1 MINPALWVLLLSVA
15 MLCLGHGLSGSL
27 VSLSANQ
34 AQFGT
39 DVTGFV
45 MAGYSAGLL
54 LSSFATPRL
63 VKSVGHV
70 RTFAG
75 LASTVSTAVLLF
87 PLWVDPVFWFLLRVI
102 SGLCIAGMFIV
113 CESWLNSAS
122 SNSNRGQV
130 LSLYMIV
137 TYGALGVGQLLLNV
151 TDESG
156 FVRFIIVSCL
166 LSMALV
172 PLILVPSEAPNV
184 EGAGHVSIG
193 EIWQASP
200 LAVIG
205 VLACGLGQSA
215 FFALGV
221 VFGLAKGLPLVSV
234 SIMMA
239 LPPLGVILSQYP
251 IGWISDR
258 FDRRTI
264 IMLLSFAAAIVAA
277 ITLAGGNHLSRL
289 LLISLVTAFG
299 VISLPVYS
307 LVVAHAND
315 HLQKDQV
322 LGASAK
328 LILLYGLGSILG
340 PLLVGYAM
348 KRIGGDGFLIYM
360 ILVNAALGGF
370 ALWRRHRSPENLK
383 AQGKEVM
390 TVSPVTTSASPP
402 VLRET

>member
-1 MINPALWVLLLSVA
+1 MLNPSLWVLLLSVA

-27 VSLSANQ
+27 VSLSADQ
-34 AQFGT
+34 AAFGT

-45 MAGYSAGLL
+45 MAGYSAGLM
-54 LSSFATPRL
+54 LSSIAAPRL

-75 LASTVSTAVLLF
+75 LASIVSTAVLLF
-87 PLWVDPVFWFLLRVI
+87 PLWVNPVFWFVLRVI
-102 SGLCIAGMFIV
+102 SGLCVSGMFIV
-113 CESWLNSAS
+113 CESWINSAS
-122 SNSNRGQV
+122 SNRNRGQV

-137 TYGALGVGQLLLNV
+137 TYGALGAGQLLLNIG
-151 TDESG
+151 DESG
-156 FVRFIIVSCL
+156 FVRFTVVSCL

-172 PLILVPSEAPNV
+172 PLILIPSEAPSV
-184 EGAGHVSIG
+184 EGAGHVSAG
-193 EIWQASP
+193 EIWRASP

-221 VFGLAKGLPLVSV
+221 VFGLSKGLPLVSV

-251 IGWISDR
+251 IGWVSDR

-264 IMLLSFAAAIVAA
+264 IMLLSFAAAVVAA
-277 ITLAGGNHLSRL
+277 VTLAGGYYLSRL
-289 LLISLVTAFG
+289 MLISLVTAFG

-307 LVVAHAND
+307 LVIAHAND
-315 HLQKDQV
+315 HLRKDQV

-328 LILLYGLGSILG
+328 LILLYGFGSVLG

-360 ILVNAALGGF
+360 IVVNAVLGAF
-370 ALWRRHRSPENLK
+370 ALWRRHRSPEHHK

-390 TVSPVTTSASPP
+390 TVSPVTTPANPT
-402 VLRET
+402 VLQE

>member
-1 MINPALWVLLLSVA
+1 MITPSLLVLLISVA

-27 VSLSANQ
+27 VSLA
-34 AQFGT
+34 ADAAKFRT

-45 MAGYSAGLL
+45 MAGFSAGLL
-54 LSSFATPRL
+54 LSAFVAPRL
-63 VKSVGHV
+63 VRSVGHV

-75 LASTVSTAVLLF
+75 LASTVSTAMLLF

-102 SGLCIAGMFIV
+102 VGLCVSGMFIV
-113 CESWLNSAS
+113 CESWLNSVS
-122 SNSNRGQV
+122 TNQNRGQV

-137 TYGALGVGQLLLNV
+137 TYGALGLGQLLLNV

-172 PLILVPSEAPNV
+172 PLILLPSEAPSV
-184 EGAGHVSIG
+184 ENARPIG
-193 EIWQASP
+193 VDQIWRASP
-200 LAVIG
+200 LAVVG

-221 VFGLAKGLPLVSV
+221 VYGSTRGLQLFALSM
-234 SIMMA
+234 MMA

-251 IGWISDR
+251 IGWVSDR
-258 FDRRTI
+258 MDRRTI
-264 IMLLSFAAAIVAA
+264 IMLLSAAAAAVCAA
-277 ITLAGGNHLSRL
+277 ILAGGFYVSQLM
-289 LLISLVTAFG
+289 LISLMTAFG
-299 VISLPVYS
+299 VISLPIYS

-328 LILLYGLGSILG
+328 LVLMYGVGSIIG
-340 PLLVGYAM
+340 PILAGALM
-348 KRIGGDGFLIYM
+348 SRIGGEGFLIYM
-360 ILVNAALGGF
+360 IVVHAALAAF
-370 ALWRRHRSPENLK
+370 ALWRRHRNPEHLK
-383 AQGKEVM
+383 VQGREVM
-390 TVSPVTTSASPP
+390 TVSPVTSPANPP
-402 VLRET
+402 VLQD

>member
-1 MINPALWVLLLSVA
+1 MITPSLLVLLISVA

-27 VSLSANQ
+27 VSLA
-34 AQFGT
+34 ADAAKFRT

-45 MAGYSAGLL
+45 MSGFSAGLL
-54 LSSFATPRL
+54 LSAFVAPRL
-63 VKSVGHV
+63 VRSVGHV

-75 LASTVSTAVLLF
+75 LASTVSTAMLLF

-102 SGLCIAGMFIV
+102 VGLCVSGMFIV
-113 CESWLNSAS
+113 CESWLNSVS
-122 SNSNRGQV
+122 TNQNRGQV

-137 TYGALGVGQLLLNV
+137 TYGALGLGQLLLNV

-172 PLILVPSEAPNV
+172 PLILLPSEAPSV
-184 EGAGHVSIG
+184 ENARPIG
-193 EIWQASP
+193 VDQIWRASP
-200 LAVIG
+200 LAVVG

-221 VFGLAKGLPLVSV
+221 VYGSTRGLQLFALSM
-234 SIMMA
+234 MMA

-251 IGWISDR
+251 IGWVSDR
-258 FDRRTI
+258 MDRRTI
-264 IMLLSFAAAIVAA
+264 IMLLSAAAAAVCAA
-277 ITLAGGNHLSRL
+277 ILAGGFYVSQLM
-289 LLISLVTAFG
+289 LISLMTAFG
-299 VISLPVYS
+299 VISLPIYS

-328 LILLYGLGSILG
+328 LVLMYGVGSIIG
-340 PLLVGYAM
+340 PILAGALM
-348 KRIGGDGFLIYM
+348 SRIGGEGFLIYM
-360 ILVNAALGGF
+360 IVVHAALAAF
-370 ALWRRHRSPENLK
+370 ALWRRHRNPEHLK
-383 AQGKEVM
+383 VQGREVM
-390 TVSPVTTSASPP
+390 TVSPVTSPANPP
-402 VLRET
+402 VLQD

>member
-1 MINPALWVLLLSVA
+1 MINLSLWVLLVSVA

-27 VSLSANQ
+27 VSLSADQ
-34 AQFGT
+34 ASFGT

-45 MAGYSAGLL
+45 MAGYSAGLIL
-54 LSSFATPRL
+54 ASIVTPRL
-63 VKSVGHV
+63 IKSVGHV

-75 LASTVSTAVLLF
+75 LGSSVSTAVLLF

-102 SGLCIAGMFIV
+102 TGLCVSGMFIV
-113 CESWLNSAS
+113 CESWLNSVS
-122 SNSNRGQV
+122 SNRNRGQV

-137 TYGALGVGQLLLNV
+137 TYGALGAGQLLLNV

-172 PLILVPSEAPNV
+172 PLILLPSEAPSV

-193 EIWQASP
+193 EIWRASP

-264 IMLLSFAAAIVAA
+264 IMLLSFAAALVAA
-277 ITLAGGNHLSRL
+277 LTLAGGNYLSRFV
-289 LLISLVTAFG
+289 LISLVTAFG
-299 VISLPVYS
+299 VISLPIYS
-307 LVVAHAND
+307 LVIAHAND
-315 HLQKDQV
+315 HLRKDQV

-340 PLLVGYAM
+340 PLLVGFAM

-360 ILVNAALGGF
+360 IVVHAALACF

-390 TVSPVTTSASPP
+390 TVSPVTTPASAP
-402 VLRET
+402 VLQD